1 MDDLDAYFDDAAC
14 DAFVS
19 QLTFDAFEGNEK
31 VEFAAKLMENDELLL
46 GSLSGKAEEQKKLG
60 KVVVKK
66 SNNASYSKLPLKEL
80 VSVIFSS
87 ELAGVFYPKDQ
98 IYINNFILDNRK
110 KDTYEKQDL
119 LDLTRMLIK
128 TSIWYYTDN

>member
-1 MDDLDAYFDDAAC
+1 
-14 DAFVS
+14 
-19 QLTFDAFEGNEK
+19 
-31 VEFAAKLMENDELLL
+31 MENDELLL
-46 GSLSGKAEEQKKLG
+46 GSLAGKPEEQKKLG

-66 SNNASYSKLPLKEL
+66 SNNATYSKMPVKDL
-80 VSVIFSS
+80 VNVIFNS

-119 LDLTRMLIK
+119 IDLTRMLIK
-128 TSIWYYTDN
+128 TSI